1 MSQQKAPPNSGVG
14 QRVVSI
20 ERLMLIDEVAD
31 VGRMSRRTVQREV
44 SRGRLRAIRIGR
56 QIRFHPRDV
65 EAWLAG
71 EGNE

>member
-1 MSQQKAPPNSGVG
+1 MSQQKAPPDTDARR
-14 QRVVSI
+14 QAASI
-20 ERLMLIDEVAD
+20 ERLMLIDDVAK
-31 VGRMSRRTVQREV
+31 VARTSQRTVQREV

-56 QIRFHPRDV
+56 QLRFHPRDV